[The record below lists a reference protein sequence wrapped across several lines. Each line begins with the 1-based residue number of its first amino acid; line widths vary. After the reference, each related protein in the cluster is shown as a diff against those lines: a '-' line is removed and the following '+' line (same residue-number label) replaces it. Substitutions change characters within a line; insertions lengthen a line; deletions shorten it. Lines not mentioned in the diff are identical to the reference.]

1 MSKTCKLVMITGDNN
16 NKYYDLVEE
25 GGCINVTYG
34 RIGSTAMSATYSSC
48 KWDSLIKSKQKKV
61 TRM

>member
-1 MSKTCKLVMITGDNN
+1 MITGDNN